1 MTFQE
6 WWTSR
11 KATYGTVEDEGPQTA
26 ARDAWAAAVAQER
39 EAHRGTIKMAAELL
53 DEIRGQWG
61 QDYLWAKW
69 GLEGRIAAITA
80 RTP

>member
-1 MTFQE
+1 MTFEQLHDLYF
-6 WWTSR
+6 SQPG
-11 KATYGTVEDEGPQTA
+11 ATLDEQA
-26 ARDAWAAAVAQER
+26 LRYFWDSAVAEER

-69 GLEGRIAAITA
+69 GLDGQIAAIVA